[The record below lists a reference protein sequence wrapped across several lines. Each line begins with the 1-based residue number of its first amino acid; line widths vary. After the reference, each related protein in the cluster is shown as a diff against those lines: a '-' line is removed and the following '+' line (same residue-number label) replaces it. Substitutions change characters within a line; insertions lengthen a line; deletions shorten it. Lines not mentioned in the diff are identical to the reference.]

1 MKKWADKP
9 YYSLDHYLKTVYGE
23 KIYKIALDAGMT
35 CPNRDGTLSTGGCI
49 FCSAGGSGEFASK
62 SVSSIREQLENGK
75 KLFGDKITG
84 SRYIAYF
91 QSYTNTYA
99 PTHRLNALFTESLQ
113 EPNVVGISIGTRPDC
128 INDDCLTLLADLKK
142 RFPDK
147 FIWIELGLQTIH
159 EDTALLINR
168 GYKTECFDKTVQALH
183 RINIPVIAHLIIG
196 LPGETLEHNLK
207 SVKHLNAL
215 QIDGIKLHMLHVIEG
230 TALSKDKTL
239 YPDITKEQ
247 YIDILITLL
256 EHLSEKI
263 VIHRLTGDGPKS
275 LTLAPKWSLNK
286 RDVLN
291 TLHSTMLK
299 RITWQG
305 RYYIESDTTYPL

>member
-9 YYSLDHYLKTVYGE
+9 YHALDHYLKTTYGE

-62 SVSSIREQLENGK
+62 AAPSIREQLENGK

-84 SRYIAYF
+84 TRYIAYF

-99 PTHRLNALFTESLQ
+99 PTERLNALFTESLS

-128 INDDCLTLLADLKK
+128 ISQDCISLLVDLKK

-159 EDTALLINR
+159 DDTALIINR

-183 RINIPVIAHLIIG
+183 KANIPVIVHLIIG
-196 LPGETLEHNLK
+196 LPGEDMTHNLA
-207 SVKHLNAL
+207 SVKHLNSL
-215 QIDGIKLHMLHVIEG
+215 KIEGIKLHMLHVIEG
-230 TALSKDKTL
+230 TALAKAPAL
-239 YPDITKEQ
+239 YPTITKEQ

-256 EHLSEKI
+256 EHLSDKTI
-263 VIHRLTGDGPKS
+263 VHRLTGDGPKQ
-275 LTLAPKWSLNK
+275 LTIAPKWSLNK

-291 TLHSTMLK
+291 TLHSTMIK
-299 RITWQG
+299 RKTWQG
-305 RYYIESDTTYPL
+305 RYYIEPDTTHSL

>member
-113 EPNVVGISIGTRPDC
+113 EPNVVGISIGTRPD
-128 INDDCLTLLADLKK
+128 
-142 RFPDK
+142 
-147 FIWIELGLQTIH
+147 
-159 EDTALLINR
+159 
-168 GYKTECFDKTVQALH
+168 
-183 RINIPVIAHLIIG
+183 
-196 LPGETLEHNLK
+196 
-207 SVKHLNAL
+207 
-215 QIDGIKLHMLHVIEG
+215 
-230 TALSKDKTL
+230 
-239 YPDITKEQ
+239 
-247 YIDILITLL
+247 
-256 EHLSEKI
+256 
-263 VIHRLTGDGPKS
+263 
-275 LTLAPKWSLNK
+275 
-286 RDVLN
+286 
-291 TLHSTMLK
+291 
-299 RITWQG
+299 
-305 RYYIESDTTYPL
+305 